1 MSQVEDQPQTGTE
14 PDPQTGKP
22 GIKIDL
28 VLIAIIGLLLQAF
41 WVSQLTQP
49 TYMDAYYYTTNGQ
62 RLAEGHGFT
71 ESVIWQFLDDPQG
84 LPTPSHTY
92 WMPLPS
98 ILAAA
103 GYLVRD
109 DFTGAQMLFWL
120 LGGLLPLLA
129 YGVSRQLSGE
139 RWQGWVAAMLAAAGG
154 YYAPFL
160 GQPSTFAPFAWAGGL
175 SLLAVGLAR
184 MPAGVANQPLGLLK
198 RGNSWYWFVAGVTAG
213 LAHLTRADGF
223 LLLVV
228 ASLFW
233 VAYAW
238 RGREQRQVSGS
249 RPLLQLAL
257 LLGGYLLVMAPWFIR
272 NIQVTGG
279 LLSTA
284 GTQSIFLTTYNDL
297 FAYGRTM
304 GADAFFAWGWI
315 NIIQSRLQG
324 AALALQTL
332 VAIPGLIFLG
342 PFILIG
348 LVNLYRRRPAKTL
361 LQPLLLYI
369 LILLL
374 STVLLFTFPG
384 MRGSLFHS
392 SVALW
397 PWTTALA
404 AAGIG
409 FSVDWIAARLSHWQ
423 PERAK
428 RLFSTLFIVVA
439 FLLTFFVSQF
449 RLSPDQDPAVYYQIE
464 EQVAAGSV
472 VMIGNAPALYYY
484 TGLAAVSVPNEAAPV
499 LLQAA
504 DRYGV
509 THLVL
514 DKDRPLPLDTLY
526 RGEITEDRL
535 RLLLTFDDVQL
546 YEIQPTR

>member
-1 MSQVEDQPQTGTE
+1 LSQLESQTL
-14 PDPQTGKP
+14 TGEELESQESKS
-22 GIKIDL
+22 GVKIDL
-28 VLIAIIGLLLQAF
+28 ALIAIIGLLLQAF
-41 WVSQLTQP
+41 WVSLLTQP

-109 DFTGAQMLFWL
+109 DFTGAQIFFWL
-120 LGGLLPLLA
+120 LGGLLPILA
-129 YGVSRQLSGE
+129 YGIGRQLGAE

-154 YYAPFL
+154 YYAPYIS
-160 GQPSTFAPFAWAGGL
+160 QPSTFAPFAWAGGL

-184 MPAGVANQPLGLLK
+184 LPAGLTGKTRGLLKPGRLAYWLIAGVA
-198 RGNSWYWFVAGVTAG
+198 AG
-213 LAHLTRADGF
+213 LAHLTRADG
-223 LLLVV
+223 LLLFVV
-228 ASLFW
+228 AVFFW
-233 VAYAW
+233 IAYAW
-238 RGREQRQVSGS
+238 GGREGRRQAGS
-249 RPLLQLAL
+249 SPLVQLAL

-272 NIQVTGG
+272 NSQVTGG

-284 GTQSIFLTTYNDL
+284 GTQSIFLTSYDDL
-297 FAYGRTM
+297 FAYGRSI
-304 GADAFFAWGWI
+304 GPVPFFEWGWN
-315 NIIQSRLQG
+315 NIIHSRLQG
-324 AALALQTL
+324 AAVGLQTL
-332 VAIPGLIFLG
+332 LAIPGLIFLG
-342 PFILIG
+342 PFIFVG
-348 LVNLYRRRPAKTL
+348 LVILYRHRPARTL
-361 LQPLLLYI
+361 LQPLLLYTM
-369 LILLL
+369 ILLV

-409 FSVDWIAARLSHWQ
+409 FSVDWVAAHLSHWQ

-428 RLFSTLFIVVA
+428 RIFSTIFIMVA
-439 FLLTFFVSQF
+439 LLLTFFVAQF
-449 RLSPDQDPAVYYQIE
+449 RLTPDRDPAVYHQIE
-464 EQVAAGSV
+464 ERIGVGSI

-484 TGLAAVSVPNEAAPV
+484 TGLAAVSVPNEPLPV

-509 THLVL
+509 TYLVL
-514 DKDRPLPLDTLY
+514 DSDRPLPLDTLY
-526 RGEITEDRL
+526 HGELKEDRL
-535 RLLLTFDDVQL
+535 HLLATFDDIQL
-546 YEIQPTR
+546 YEIQPAP

>member
-1 MSQVEDQPQTGTE
+1 MKQADEQILTGDGSE
-14 PDPQTGKP
+14 AQNSNRSLKL
-22 GIKIDL
+22 DL
-28 VLIAIIGLLLQAF
+28 LLIAIIGLLLQAF
-41 WVSQLTQP
+41 WVSLLTEP

-62 RLAEGHGFT
+62 RLAGGHGFS
-71 ESVIWQFLDDPQG
+71 ESLIWQFLDDPQG

-103 GYLVRD
+103 GYLLRD
-109 DFTGAQMLFWL
+109 DFSGAQMLFWL

-129 YGVSRQLSGE
+129 YGISRQLSGE

-154 YYAPFL
+154 YYAPYL

-184 MPAGVANQPLGLLK
+184 LPAGAANQALSLIKPGRSAYWLVAGVA
-198 RGNSWYWFVAGVTAG
+198 AG
-213 LAHLTRADGF
+213 LAHLTRADGL

-228 ASLFW
+228 GFLFW
-233 VAYAW
+233 FGFAW
-238 RGREQRQVSGS
+238 GSRKRRQPSGS
-249 RPLLQLAL
+249 RPLVGLAL
-257 LLGGYLLVMAPWFIR
+257 LLGGYLLIMAPWFIR
-272 NIQVTGG
+272 NIQIGG
-279 LLSTA
+279 GPLPTA
-284 GTQSIFLTTYNDL
+284 GAQSIFLTTYDDL
-297 FAYGRTM
+297 FAYGRTI
-304 GADAFFAWGWI
+304 GADAFIAWGWD
-315 NIIQSRLQG
+315 NIIQSRLQA
-324 AALALQTL
+324 AALGLQTI
-332 VAIPGLIFLG
+332 VAIPALIFLV

-348 LVNLYRRRPAKTL
+348 LVNLVQRRPARTL
-361 LQPLLLYI
+361 LQPFLLYS

-397 PWTTALA
+397 PWTTALT

-409 FSVDWIAARLSHWQ
+409 FSVDWTAARLSHWQ

-428 RLFSTLFIVVA
+428 RIFSTLFIIVA
-439 FLLTFFVSQF
+439 LLLTFFVSQS
-449 RLSPDQDPAVYYQIE
+449 RLSPDRDPELYRQIE
-464 EQVAAGSV
+464 ERVAAGAV
-472 VMIGNAPALYYY
+472 VMVGNAPALHYY
-484 TGLAAVSVPNEAAPV
+484 TGLAAVSVPNEPAAV

-509 THLVL
+509 TYLVL
-514 DKDRPLPLDTLY
+514 DKDRPLSLDALY
-526 RGEITEDRL
+526 QGEMKDDRL
-535 RLLLTFDDVQL
+535 RLLATFDDVQL
-546 YEIQPTR
+546 YEIEPAP

>member
-1 MSQVEDQPQTGTE
+1 MSQLETQTLTGEESEPQESKSGV
-14 PDPQTGKP
+14 
-22 GIKIDL
+22 KIDL
-28 VLIAIIGLLLQAF
+28 ALIAIIGLLLQAF
-41 WVSQLTQP
+41 WVSLLTQP

-103 GYLVRD
+103 GYLLRD
-109 DFTGAQMLFWL
+109 DFSGAQIFFWL

-129 YGVSRQLSGE
+129 YGIGRQLGGE
-139 RWQGWVAAMLAAAGG
+139 RWQGWVAAMLAATGG

-184 MPAGVANQPLGLLK
+184 MPAGLTGRTRDSLK
-198 RGNSWYWFVAGVTAG
+198 PGRLAYWLVAGVAAG
-213 LAHLTRADGF
+213 LAHLTRADG
-223 LLLVV
+223 LLLFVV
-228 ASLFW
+228 AVLFW
-233 VAYAW
+233 IANAW
-238 RGREQRQVSGS
+238 GGRKGRRQAGSG
-249 RPLLQLAL
+249 PLLQLVL
-257 LLGGYLLVMAPWFIR
+257 LLGGYLLVMSPWFIR
-272 NIQVTGG
+272 NSQVTGG

-284 GTQSIFLTTYNDL
+284 GTQSIFLTTYDDL
-297 FAYGRTM
+297 FAYGRSI
-304 GADAFFAWGWI
+304 GPGPFFEWGWN
-315 NIIQSRLQG
+315 NIIHSRLQG
-324 AALALQTL
+324 ATVGLQTL
-332 VAIPGLIFLG
+332 LAIPGLIFLG
-342 PFILIG
+342 PFILVG

-361 LQPLLLYI
+361 LQPLLLYTM
-369 LILLL
+369 ILLA

-404 AAGIG
+404 AVGIG
-409 FSVDWIAARLSHWQ
+409 FSVDWVAARLSHWQ

-428 RLFSTLFIVVA
+428 RIFSTIFIIVA
-439 FLLTFFVSQF
+439 LLLTFFVAQF
-449 RLSPDQDPAVYYQIE
+449 RLTPDRDPAVYHQIE
-464 EQVAAGSV
+464 ERIGAGSI

-484 TGLAAVSVPNEAAPV
+484 TGLAAVSVPNEPLPV

-509 THLVL
+509 TYLVL
-514 DKDRPLPLDTLY
+514 DSDRPLPLDTLY
-526 RGEITEDRL
+526 QGELKDDRL
-535 RLLLTFDDVQL
+535 NLLATFDDIKL
-546 YEIQPTR
+546 YEIQPAP

>member
-1 MSQVEDQPQTGTE
+1 MSQVENQPLNGVETE
-14 PDPQTGKP
+14 LRKGKP

-28 VLIAIIGLLLQAF
+28 LLIAIIGLLLQAF

-62 RLAEGHGFT
+62 RLAGGHGFT

-103 GYLVRD
+103 GYMLRD

-154 YYAPFL
+154 YYAPYL
-160 GQPSTFAPFAWAGGL
+160 GQPSTFAPFAWAGGI

-184 MPAGVANQPLGLLK
+184 MPAGVANHRRGLLK
-198 RGNSWYWFVAGVTAG
+198 PGNAWYWFVAGLAAG
-213 LAHLTRADGF
+213 LAHLTRADG
-223 LLLVV
+223 LILLVV
-228 ASLFW
+228 AFLFW

-238 RGREQRQVSGS
+238 SGRDQWRMTGS
-249 RPLLQLAL
+249 RSLARLAL
-257 LLGGYLLVMAPWFIR
+257 LLGGYLLVMAPWFFR
-272 NIQVTGG
+272 NSQVTGG

-284 GTQSIFLTTYNDL
+284 GAQSIFLTTYDDL
-297 FAYGRTM
+297 FAYGRTI
-304 GADAFFAWGWI
+304 GSDTFFEWGWN

-324 AALALQTL
+324 AAVGLQTL

-348 LVNLYRRRPAKTL
+348 LVNLYRRRLAKTL

-369 LILLL
+369 LVLLL

-428 RLFSTLFIVVA
+428 RIFSTIFIIVA
-439 FLLTFFVSQF
+439 LLITYFVSQF
-449 RLSPDQDPAVYYQIE
+449 RLFPDMDPAVYRQIG

-472 VMIGNAPALYYY
+472 VMIGNAPALNYY
-484 TGLAAVSVPNEAAPV
+484 TGLAAVSVPNEPAPV

-509 THLVL
+509 TYLVL
-514 DKDRPLPLDTLY
+514 DKNRPLPLDALY
-526 RGEITEDRL
+526 RGEIMDDRL
-535 RLLLTFDDVQL
+535 RLLSTFDDVQL
-546 YEIQPTR
+546 YEIQRTP